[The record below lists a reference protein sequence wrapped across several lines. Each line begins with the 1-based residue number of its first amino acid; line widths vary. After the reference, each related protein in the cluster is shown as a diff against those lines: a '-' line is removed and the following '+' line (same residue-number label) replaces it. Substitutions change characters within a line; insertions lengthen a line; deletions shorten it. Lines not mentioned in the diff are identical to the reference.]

1 MSATNLEMMNS
12 VRNEIFWD
20 VSFWLISV
28 LRTVLCRW
36 RESLKSKLSPY
47 QKYLEIFYHSDT
59 LNMISE
65 FSFLIPMINYGNK
78 AVGDLITIFSTL
90 LDYDWR
96 QTIPGM
102 CLFMEFNS
110 FSLIP
115 RWPSEISSSYLLA
128 LTSLPENV
136 NFIDFQP
143 PSGVVCSQRFHQEKL
158 YVRIMQDES

>member
-1 MSATNLEMMNS
+1 MNS

-65 FSFLIPMINYGNK
+65 FSFQIPMINYANK
-78 AVGDLITIFSTL
+78 AVGDLITIFSAL
-90 LDYDWR
+90 LCNVLLHYYES
-96 QTIPGM
+96 QIIPGM